1 MRMQSYLRGF
11 KVSLSE
17 VEAALMAC
25 EGVTAAAAAITEDF
39 TGVQRLVV
47 RASSVHTWHIRA
59 QRAHMRAHVCWHGRA
74 APLML

>member
-11 KVSLSE
+11 KVSLGE

-39 TGVQRLVV
+39 IGVQRLVV
-47 RASSVHTWHIRA
+47 RASSVHTCRIRA
-59 QRAHMRAHVCWHGRA
+59 QWAPMHVHVCCRGWA
-74 APLML
+74 AGLMP